1 MAILRFVLIYR
12 GVIHIVKKITYLENT
27 DMKTLEIKK
36 PSEDILAHI
45 NALVS
50 EKGKIV
56 AIEPDTGEWFLGK
69 DIIEAFKNAR
79 LKYPEG
85 VFYFTRVG
93 YPSAHSR

>member
-1 MAILRFVLIYR
+1 
-12 GVIHIVKKITYLENT
+12 
-27 DMKTLEIKK
+27 MKTLEIKK
-36 PSEDILAHI
+36 PSEDILTRI
-45 NALVS
+45 NALIS

-79 LKYPEG
+79 SKYPEG

-93 YPSAHSR
+93 YPSAHSHKGDIKRA